1 MTRPKPFLGV
11 TSPYPTVVTV
21 WSDHQAASP
30 KLSKSLGS
38 NNQTRRAPAIVVI
51 TVART
56 ITRTALR
63 TDAGLS
69 RNLRTER
76 TTGRGTLT
84 LANRRAPTP
93 TARHP
98 ARVKRSVSGIALDG
112 AGHAVRAAA
121 ATAQLE
127 AFDRDDLDAGLAQR
141 GVGAHVA
148 FVGDDDAGLES
159 HDVVAVVPLLALRR
173 QRVTARFDHAH
184 GADAQH
190 LPHE

>member
-1 MTRPKPFLGV
+1 MARPKPFLGV

-21 WSDHQAASP
+21 WRDHQAASP

-76 TTGRGTLT
+76 TTGRGSLT
-84 LANRRAPTP
+84 LPNRRAPTP
-93 TARHP
+93 APRHP
-98 ARVKRSVSGIALDG
+98 ARVKRSVGGIALDG
-112 AGHAVRAAA
+112 AGHAVRAAPA
-121 ATAQLE
+121 AAQLE
-127 AFDRDDLDAGLAQR
+127 SLDGDDLDPGLAQG
-141 GVGAHVA
+141 GVGADVA
-148 FVGDDDAGLES
+148 LVGDDD
-159 HDVVAVVPLLALRR
+159 P
-173 QRVTARFDHAH
+173 
-184 GADAQH
+184 
-190 LPHE
+190 